1 MFRKTERETTILYP
15 DLPEARWHISGM
27 YNYRVFL
34 RIFINQ
40 MNVHKLL
47 PAIASFH
54 GCPDLP
60 WNGGHLNAGVPNTD
74 SAKFFDALNRNN
86 MGAFLSFTNLAIGK
100 EHLSHPEAN
109 LILEQMD
116 EKCGL
121 NGVVVVSDLLS
132 DYIRNK
138 KPGLKQVCSYEK
150 ALLENPQGNV
160 DWYKKM
166 QERFDRVIL
175 FPDHVFNLDLLDQ
188 LDRDRTEILVNDE
201 CVYRCPKRKRH
212 LALVSQ
218 FNLQRS
224 PQLLEELK
232 HIRQHCSG
240 EFGIISDKR
249 NPAHIRPGFLRYSE
263 LKTIYDMGFRNFR
276 ICGRRKSIFGLAWN
290 VTHFVYN
297 PAMASIFATVWAHKI
312 DESFKDEFKRL
323 GQRQAPGGQQPQQG
337 VPAEK
342 ADIV

>member
-1 MFRKTERETTILYP
+1 MFIKTERETSILHP
-15 DLPEARWHISGM
+15 DWPEAKWHISGL

-40 MNVHKLL
+40 MNAHKLI

-60 WNGGHLNAGVPNTD
+60 WNGGYLNAGVPNTD
-74 SAKFFDALNRNN
+74 SAKFFDSLNKNN

-100 EHLSHPEAN
+100 EHLANPEAN
-109 LILEQMD
+109 LILEQLD

-132 DYIRNK
+132 EYIRNK
-138 KPGLKQVCSYEK
+138 KPELKQICSYEK
-150 ALLENPQGNV
+150 GLFENPQGNI

-166 QERFDRVIL
+166 QERFDRVIV
-175 FPDHVFNLDLLDQ
+175 FPDHVFDLDLLEK

-201 CVYRCPKRKRH
+201 CVYRCPTRKRH
-212 LALVSQ
+212 LNVVSR
-218 FNLQRS
+218 FNIQRS
-224 PQLLEELK
+224 PKLLEELK
-232 HIRQHCSG
+232 DIKQHHCAG
-240 EFGIISDKR
+240 EFGIISEKK
-249 NPAHIRPGFLRYSE
+249 NPAHVRPGFLRSQE

-297 PAMASIFATVWAHKI
+297 PALASIFATVWAHKI
-312 DESFKDEFKRL
+312 DESFKDEFKKL
-323 GQRQAPGGQQPQQG
+323 GQRQQQQQQSPQG
-337 VPAEK
+337 VPADQ